1 MKTLKTVLNI
11 ATILAVLSSQALAQQ
26 DPGTRD
32 SIIIDNARIIN
43 HDTLVVDL
51 FVTSHDSIVSFEI
64 PLVRITSGMNLF
76 DWEIIKS
83 DVLNKWDIVHMRTY
97 GGEIIS
103 LKGEGKEAAVNCVDM
118 RTLLFSLK
126 IPIYYSE
133 KAEPNEKWILLDH
146 NRSGDKY
153 GIQTIGHVDG
163 TISSAI
169 DFQPFLVYASRDSV
183 RIARVPSVVPAR
195 QNYPNPFGS
204 PPDTRFYLTKPQNV
218 RLELRNILDS
228 LFNVLE
234 EECLPG
240 FNVYHWTGE
249 DFKGNPVP
257 SGVYFVYVIAED
269 TTIVQ
274 RLTLLK

>member
-1 MKTLKTVLNI
+1 MKIILSVI
-11 ATILAVLSSQALAQQ
+11 AVCLFSRPAVAQQ
-26 DPGTRD
+26 DPVTRD
-32 SIIIDNARIIN
+32 SVIIDNARIIN
-43 HDTLVVDL
+43 HDTLLVDV
-51 FVTSHDSIVSFEI
+51 FVSSHDSIVSFEI
-64 PLVRITSGMNLF
+64 PLVPITSGMNLF

-83 DVLNKWDIVHMRTY
+83 DVLNKWDIVHTRTY

-133 KAEPNEKWILLDH
+133 KEEPIEKWIFLDH
-146 NRSGDKY
+146 NRSGEKY

-163 TISSAI
+163 TISSAF
-169 DFQPFLVYASRDSV
+169 DFQPFLIYASRDSV
-183 RIARVPSVVPAR
+183 RTARIPSMVSAR
-195 QNYPNPFGS
+195 PNYPNPFGS

-218 RLELRNILDS
+218 RLELRNFLDS
-228 LFNVLE
+228 LVNVFE

-240 FNVYHWTGE
+240 FHTHLWDYKDLEGNALPSAVYLVHI
-249 DFKGNPVP
+249 
-257 SGVYFVYVIAED
+257 IAED

-274 RLTLLK
+274 RLALLK